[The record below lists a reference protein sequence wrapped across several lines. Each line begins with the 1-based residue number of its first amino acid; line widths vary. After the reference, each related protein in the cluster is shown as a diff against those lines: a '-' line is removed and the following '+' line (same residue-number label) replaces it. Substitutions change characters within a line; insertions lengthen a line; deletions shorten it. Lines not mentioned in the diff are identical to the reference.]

1 MRIECGK
8 LLIINKIDGLP
19 AWKKRVNLVNN
30 HKSCIFILNV
40 GEKRQV
46 KNVRFPDRCGT
57 APKRKTDLE
66 NKLKWY
72 TFELK

>member
-30 HKSCIFILNV
+30 HKSCIFNLNV
-40 GEKRQV
+40 GDKRQV
-46 KNVRFPDRCGT
+46 KNASFPVRCGI
-57 APKRKTDLE
+57 APNRKTDLDIT
-66 NKLKWY
+66 LKWY
-72 TFELK
+72 NFEKK